1 MPRKRSASRK
11 CLANRCSE
19 LVEPPAVF
27 CRNHWDQLPE
37 ALRETIQRAIL
48 WGYTTKRSPWSPKA
62 FAIWTTTDRHANH
75 GAGVGAGRDSEG
87 IGNIAKQGFVDGGA
101 GRGTHRR

>member
-48 WGYTTKRSPWSPKA
+48 WGMHDKA
-62 FAIWTTTDRHANH
+62 ITLVT
-75 GAGVGAGRDSEG
+75 EG
-87 IGNIAKQGFVDGGA
+87 IRYLGNHKTPSQS
-101 GRGTHRR
+101 